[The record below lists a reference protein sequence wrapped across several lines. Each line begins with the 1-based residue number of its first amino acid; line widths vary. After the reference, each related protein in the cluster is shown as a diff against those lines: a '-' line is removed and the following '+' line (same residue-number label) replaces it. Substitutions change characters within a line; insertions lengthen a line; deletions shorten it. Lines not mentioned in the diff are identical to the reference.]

1 MGKTIEIKCDV
12 EGHEGE
18 AVQFKREGWKFK
30 HLRVWQNALVKSSIT
45 VGELAGF
52 VSERIAG
59 WTLKADDGKPVEFK
73 PIKEI
78 LDDKGKP
85 AFEPNDEA
93 FDELPPLVSQFVVS
107 ALKQAYYESQTPD
120 PLA

>member
-12 EGHEGE
+12 QGHEGE

-30 HLRVWQNALVKSSIT
+30 HLRVWQEALLKSTIT
-45 VGELAGF
+45 VGELAEF

-59 WTLKADDGKPVEFK
+59 WTLKDDDGRAVTFK
-73 PIKEI
+73 PG
-78 LDDKGKP
+78 L
-85 AFEPNDEA
+85 EA

-107 ALKQAYYESQTPD
+107 SLKQAYYESQALD
-120 PLA
+120 PNA